1 MQCDNARFPY
11 HRSTLRSC
19 ETRESRGRARLPV
32 TARGYSIFELEVY
45 DFPFLPLLIL
55 NSVSKSGGSMG
66 CEKGKDRR
74 GSRFLENL
82 DYSGFKSGS
91 RKLSYNATPRFFISF
106 VIRCLVSRSYDYRF
120 KGYSK
125 LSRRWRGQVRRQHLL
140 PNKSWTWNGRE
151 GRD

>member
-82 DYSGFKSGS
+82 NLIRGLKVGRGNS
-91 RKLSYNATPRFFISF
+91 RTTLHLDSLFPSLSVASSRGLTIIVSKD
-106 VIRCLVSRSYDYRF
+106 IRNYRVD
-120 KGYSK
+120 GED
-125 LSRRWRGQVRRQHLL
+125 R
-140 PNKSWTWNGRE
+140 
-151 GRD
+151 

>member
-1 MQCDNARFPY
+1 M
-11 HRSTLRSC
+11 
-19 ETRESRGRARLPV
+19 

-82 DYSGFKSGS
+82 DYYLK
-91 RKLSYNATPRFFISF
+91 
-106 VIRCLVSRSYDYRF
+106 V
-120 KGYSK
+120 
-125 LSRRWRGQVRRQHLL
+125 
-140 PNKSWTWNGRE
+140 GRE
-151 GRD
+151 NSRTTLQLDSLFPSLSVASSRGLTIIVSKDIRNYRVGGEDR